1 MAASG
6 KSLFLGSVI
15 TSSDAVQEEEYVTLL
30 KKLDLYKY
38 FPGKMSRDDVLALID
53 EDLDNKKIEKQED
66 LCRFFLY
73 RLLSC
78 NYNARD
84 LEIVTDKKTNITGQ
98 YPKRTS
104 GDSANTSSAIR
115 RLFGPRATKT
125 AAESR
130 SACSSSTESQSEAI
144 HPLDVVA
151 AVFVCSDPILK
162 QDIASCLWKCKLAI
176 PFITN
181 VGSHGIPTVHIWPL
195 KGIAEKWSKDGVLV
209 AEESS
214 IVSVPFLTI
223 GFIRFQ
229 SDSVK
234 KSKIINTIMSD
245 TERTHPIFYHRNA
258 VGSTKKRIISDGMV
272 EISWYL
278 PNDSADNMSREPVT
292 VLNLRGNAANYP
304 RQLQT
309 VINMSSICCIVCP
322 ASDLAN
328 DDKQS
333 IVESIQRKNKLIIVV
348 TYDNEDTKGM
358 PVMRIE
364 NNLLILNTECLTEAN
379 LKRNVRSFITEW
391 EGNSSITRT
400 NIETFLWA
408 DNNVDQNAKEIKDG
422 ISQAE
427 LVMKYVLQEKKEFR
441 KEKLLP
447 LHRDLWRNWV
457 ETENEIQRLNKIPK
471 SRDIAEYRNEKEMVK
486 VNIRRKQANLLQS
499 SVSEA
504 IVHFLKSL
512 SFQNK
517 VTRAICLRWLKIR
530 LDTLFRKEAQVI
542 SKTNIPQHG
551 VSTSNEEL
559 AKVQEMQRK
568 GYLGL
573 EHFFRELGQIYEVTQ
588 SQTPGKRH
596 DIGCDLPQLAARFL
610 LDGHSFEIF
619 DGDVGF
625 IPITWISAVF
635 KCLSKLITEDNGGR
649 SPKCTVLTV
658 YGMQSSGKSTLLN
671 TMFGCQF
678 PVGAGRCTRG
688 VQVQMLKVHYDK
700 ADKGKVDYILLI
712 DTEGVRSPEM
722 SEEMRRRRDNEITTF
737 VVGLGHKTIINL
749 MGENTSYLTEVLP
762 IAVRAFL
769 RMESVGLGPSCSI
782 VYQNVDSQSRGEM
795 SSQNMKL
802 QEELDAHTRSA
813 CVMEKKE
820 ERRFHDVIQFNV
832 ETDVHYVPSLWEGEI
847 PMAPVSRG
855 YMKSTSELKKGLKEF
870 CKHSIG
876 QDISSYSLHI
886 NSLWRAITKDDF
898 VYFFR
903 NLLETEAREC
913 LDMFWCDLVWTFR
926 VEASKCEARLHNDIT
941 NCPNSAKLEEICRT
955 SKEKM
960 IEIIKACHENL
971 RTTLGDF
978 FREPPQKYLQHM
990 CQWEASSID
999 GLSHI
1004 KEDLTRELELE
1015 IVNLQLLKSNFFLV
1029 ESKVNTLKTKI
1040 KDEVV
1045 SLLSKENTVDKSVQG
1060 TREEMMILFETKWK
1074 RWILEVKQMGEVHAQ
1089 QSNIARKAQDIL
1101 IEKFASHKALVLDK
1115 WNQILPSKRREIK
1128 IQKLNLLKCQTDL
1141 SDEIVAGVQKLVDKS
1156 MNDVEKRLTELTRK
1170 PSPYQNG
1177 SLENIV
1183 QTVSR
1188 TECEIEALGVKLTKD
1203 FEIDICIA
1211 AVSIAVTAL
1220 SENEKKFY
1228 GYFDPVRLLEKEKKN
1243 ILILF
1248 ETNYEKTSNA
1258 LLFVRRVCEVLT
1270 NVIQQAIEQNIAR
1283 EIANDMRNK
1292 VYFGVLNNKKSF
1304 LYTTLCQMAKDG
1316 IFSNFMLYIR
1326 NPNKTIED
1334 TLDRYI
1340 DEYSS
1345 ANGDNSSQ
1353 LRLLLERLVNGYVK
1367 DIISYAEETQT
1378 RLSGKDD
1385 HSMGT
1390 DVSKDITLQRWIKTF
1405 MKIASVKFV
1414 VNDIRSLS
1422 DMFGGE
1428 TVDLKYFSNELLKQ
1442 LNLSTPKFEHLMD
1455 LHNAEYKEMKVGVM
1469 NLLRHLVVGCTDA
1482 CPFCGE
1488 ICICS
1493 QPNHTGLHE
1502 TPVHRPQGC
1511 NGYKADDSRVLTME
1525 SCQKLVASEYEF
1537 TPSRTSDMW
1546 VPYKQYQ
1553 TVHKGW
1559 KIPGDSNPLTST
1571 FWEWFMIT
1579 YIKELEME
1587 HRGKAPNLPEVWK
1600 TYTKE
1605 REIEKLKADM
1615 AK

>member
-66 LCRFFLY
+66 LCRFFLH

-104 GDSANTSSAIR
+104 GDSANTSSALR

-130 SACSSSTESQSEAI
+130 SACSSSTESQSDAI

-214 IVSVPFLTI
+214 VVSVPFLTI

-278 PNDSADNMSREPVT
+278 PNGSADNMSREPVT

-309 VINMSSICCIVCP
+309 VIDMSFICCIVCP
-322 ASDLAN
+322 ASDLSN

-333 IVESIQRKNKLIIVV
+333 IGESIQRKNKLIIVV

-499 SVSEA
+499 SVSGA

-530 LDTLFRKEAQVI
+530 LDTLFRKEAQMI
-542 SKTNIPQHG
+542 TKTNIPQHG

-588 SQTPGKRH
+588 SQTPGKRY

-722 SEEMRRRRDNEITTF
+722 SEEMRRRRDNEITF

-769 RMESVGLGPSCSI
+769 SMESVGLGPSCSI

-795 SSQNMKL
+795 YIRNRKL
-802 QEELDAHTRSA
+802 QKKLDTLTRRA
-813 CVMEKKE
+813 CVMGKTE

-855 YMKSTSELKKGLKEF
+855 YTKSTSELRKGLKEF

-876 QDISSYSLHI
+876 QDISSFGLHV
-886 NSLWRAITKDDF
+886 NSLWRAITKDEF

-903 NLLETEAREC
+903 NRRETETEAREW
-913 LDMFWCDLVWTFR
+913 LDKFGCDLVCKLR
-926 VEASKCEARLHNDIT
+926 LEASKCEARLHNEIM
-941 NCPNSAKLEEICRT
+941 NCPNSAKLEEICRSSRKT
-955 SKEKM
+955 MS
-960 IEIIKACHENL
+960 EIIIACHENL
-971 RTTLGDF
+971 KTTMGDF

-990 CQWEASSID
+990 CQWETSSID

-1004 KEDLTRELELE
+1004 KDDLIRELELE
-1015 IVNLQLLKSNFFLV
+1015 IVNLRLLKSNIVLV

-1045 SLLSKENTVDKSVQG
+1045 ALLSKENTVSKSVQG
-1060 TREEMMILFETKWK
+1060 TREEMILFETKWK
-1074 RWILEVKQMGEVHAQ
+1074 RWILEVKQMHEVHAQ
-1089 QSNIARKAQDIL
+1089 QSSIDRKAIDIL
-1101 IEKFASHKALVLDK
+1101 IEKFPTYIALVLDK
-1115 WNQILPSKRREIK
+1115 WKKKFPKQTTRNQNTTNSFIK
-1128 IQKLNLLKCQTDL
+1128 
-1141 SDEIVAGVQKLVDKS
+1141 KLVDKS
-1156 MNDVEKRLTELTRK
+1156 MNDVEKQLTERTRK
-1170 PSPYQNG
+1170 PSPYLNG
-1177 SLENIV
+1177 SLEKIV
-1183 QTVSR
+1183 QTVSGR
-1188 TECEIEALGVKLTKD
+1188 KCEIEELGVKLTTD

-1228 GYFDPVRLLEKEKKN
+1228 RYFDPVRLLEKEKKN

-1248 ETNYEKTSNA
+1248 EINYEKTSNA
-1258 LLFVRRVCEVLT
+1258 PLFVRRVCEVLT

-1283 EIANDMRNK
+1283 EIADDMRNK

-1304 LYTTLCQMAKDG
+1304 LYTTLRHMAEDG
-1316 IFSNFMLYIR
+1316 IFSKFMSYIR
-1326 NPNKTIED
+1326 NPQKIIED

-1345 ANGDNSSQ
+1345 ANGDNSSK
-1353 LRLLLERLVNGYVK
+1353 LRILLERLANGCLK
-1367 DIISYAEETQT
+1367 DIITYAEQTQAE
-1378 RLSGKDD
+1378 LSAND
-1385 HSMGT
+1385 
-1390 DVSKDITLQRWIKTF
+1390 DITLKRWIETF

-1422 DMFGGE
+1422 DMFGE
-1428 TVDLKYFSNELLKQ
+1428 VTIDLKYFSNELLKQ
-1442 LNLSTPKFEHLMD
+1442 LNLSTPQFENLMD
-1455 LHNAEYKEMKVGVM
+1455 LHNVEYKEIKVGVV
-1469 NLLRHLVVGCTDA
+1469 NLLRQLVVGCTDA

-1488 ICICS
+1488 ICIYS

-1511 NGYKADDSRVLTME
+1511 NGYKDDVSRVLTME

-1537 TPSRTSDMW
+1537 TPSCTSDTW

-1559 KIPGDSNPLTST
+1559 KIPVDSNPLTST
-1571 FWEWFMIT
+1571 FWEWFMTT
-1579 YIKELEME
+1579 YMKELEQE
-1587 HRGKAPNLPEVWK
+1587 HKGKAPNLPEVWK
-1600 TYTKE
+1600 MYTKE
-1605 REIEKLKADM
+1605 REMEKLKADM
-1615 AK
+1615 ARQLFGPQLA

>member
-1 MAASG
+1 MADSG
-6 KSLFLGSVI
+6 TSTLVGSVI
-15 TSSDAVQEEEYVTLL
+15 TSSDAAQDEYVTLL

-38 FPGKMSRDDVLALID
+38 FPNKMSRDDVLALVD
-53 EDLDNKKIEKQED
+53 EDLDNKKIEKQKD
-66 LCRFFLY
+66 LCRFFLH

-84 LEIVTDKKTNITGQ
+84 LEIVTDKKTNSMVQ
-98 YPKRTS
+98 DPKQTS
-104 GDSANTSSAIR
+104 GDSANTTSGIL
-115 RLFGPRATKT
+115 RLIGNRKT
-125 AAESR
+125 VPDVHV
-130 SACSSSTESQSEAI
+130 ACSSSIISQSDEI

-176 PFITN
+176 PFITSI
-181 VGSHGIPTVHIWPL
+181 GSHGIPTVHIWPL
-195 KGIAEKWSKDGVLV
+195 KGMSDKWSKDGVLV

-223 GFIRFQ
+223 GFFRFQ

-234 KSKIINTIMSD
+234 KSNIINMIMSD
-245 TERTHPIFYHRNA
+245 TEKTHPIFYHRNA
-258 VGSTKKRIISDGMV
+258 VGSTKKRIVSDGMV

-278 PNDSADNMSREPVT
+278 PNGSADNMCLEPVT
-292 VLNLRGNAANYP
+292 ILNLRGNAANYP

-322 ASDLAN
+322 ASDLDN

-333 IVESIQRKNKLIIVV
+333 IVESIKEKNKIIIVV

-379 LKRNVRSFITEW
+379 LKRHVRSFIKEW
-391 EGNSSITRT
+391 EGNTSITRT
-400 NIETFLWA
+400 SIETFSWA
-408 DNNVDQNAKEIKDG
+408 DNKVDQNANEIKDG

-427 LVMKYVLQEKKEFR
+427 LVMIYVLQEQMEFR
-441 KEKLLP
+441 KDKLLP

-457 ETENEIQRLNKIPK
+457 EAENEIQRLNKIPK
-471 SRDIAEYRNEKEMVK
+471 SRDIAEYRNEKELVK
-486 VNIRRKQANLLQS
+486 VTIRNKQANLLQS
-499 SVSEA
+499 SVSAA
-504 IVHFLKSL
+504 ILHFLKSL

-517 VTRAICLRWLKIR
+517 VTRAVCLRWLKIR
-530 LDTLFRKEAQVI
+530 LETLFRKEAQMI
-542 SKTNIPQHG
+542 TKTNIMQHG
-551 VSTSNEEL
+551 VSTSNEKL
-559 AKVQEMQRK
+559 SKVQETQRK

-588 SQTPGKRH
+588 SQTPGKRY
-596 DIGCDLPQLAARFL
+596 DIGYDLPQLAARYI

-635 KCLSKLITEDNGGR
+635 KSLSKLITEDNGGR

-688 VQVQMLKVHYDK
+688 VQVQMLKLHYDK
-700 ADKGKVDYILLI
+700 VDTEKVDYILLI

-722 SEEMRRRRDNEITTF
+722 SEETRRRRDNEITTF

-769 RMESVGLGPSCSI
+769 RMESVGLDPSCSI

-802 QEELDAHTRSA
+802 QEELDTHTRSA

-855 YMKSTSELKKGLKEF
+855 YTKSTSELKKGLKEF

-876 QDISSYSLHI
+876 QDISSYSLHV

-913 LDMFWCDLVWTFR
+913 LDKFWCDLVWTFR

-941 NCPNSAKLEEICRT
+941 NSPNSAKLEEICR
-955 SKEKM
+955 SSREKM
-960 IEIIKACHENL
+960 SEVIIACHENL
-971 RTTLGDF
+971 RATLGDF

-999 GLSHI
+999 GLCHI
-1004 KEDLTRELELE
+1004 KEDLIKELELE
-1015 IVNLQLLKSNFFLV
+1015 IVNLRLLKSNIFLV

-1045 SLLSKENTVDKSVQG
+1045 ALLSKENTVSKSVQG

-1074 RWILEVKQMGEVHAQ
+1074 RWILEVKQMREVHAQ
-1089 QSNIARKAQDIL
+1089 QSSIDRKAIDIL
-1101 IEKFASHKALVLDK
+1101 IEKFPTYKALVLDK
-1115 WNQILPSKRREIK
+1115 WKQIVPSERREIK
-1128 IQKLNLLKCQTDL
+1128 IQQINLLKCQTDL
-1141 SDEIVAGVQKLVDKS
+1141 SDNILADVQKLVDKS

-1177 SLENIV
+1177 SLEKIV

-1188 TECEIEALGVKLTKD
+1188 RKCEIEELGLKLTTD

-1220 SENEKKFY
+1220 SKNEKKFY
-1228 GYFDPVRLLEKEKKN
+1228 RYFDPVRLLEKEKKN

-1283 EIANDMRNK
+1283 EIADDMRNK

-1304 LYTTLCQMAKDG
+1304 LYTTLCQMAQDG
-1316 IFSNFMLYIR
+1316 IFSNFMHYIR
-1326 NPNKTIED
+1326 NPNKAIEE

-1345 ANGDNSSQ
+1345 DNGDNSCQ
-1353 LRLLLERLVNGYVK
+1353 LRILLERLVNGYVK
-1367 DIISYAEETQT
+1367 DIITYAEETQT
-1378 RLSGKDD
+1378 QLSGNDDYRMRKDV
-1385 HSMGT
+1385 T
-1390 DVSKDITLQRWIKTF
+1390 KDITLQRWIKTF

-1442 LNLSTPKFEHLMD
+1442 LKLSTPKFEHLMD

-1493 QPNHTGLHE
+1493 QPNHRGLHE

-1511 NGYKADDSRVLTME
+1511 NGYKADVSRVLTME

-1537 TPSRTSDMW
+1537 TPSRTSDTW

-1579 YIKELEME
+1579 YIKELEQE
-1587 HRGKAPNLPEVWK
+1587 HKGKAPNLPEVWK